1 MKLASILKEYVEN
14 LKNIYGADLLQVS
27 LFGSYARGD
36 YGPDSDIDILLIV
49 RGNDAHKYIYRDDL
63 CEMSMDF
70 NMKYE
75 VWIEVIA
82 IDSEYFY
89 KWRNRDSFLLNVAK
103 DEVRL
108 YGAA

>member
-1 MKLASILKEYVEN
+1 MKLANILKKYVEN
-14 LKNIYGADLLQVS
+14 LKKIYGKDLLQVS

-36 YGPDSDIDILLIV
+36 YKPDSDIDILVIIK
-49 RGNDAHKYIYRDDL
+49 GSDEHKYIYRDDL

-70 NMKYE
+70 NMDNDI
-75 VWIEVIA
+75 WIEVIA
-82 IDSEYFY
+82 IDSDYFY
-89 KWRNRDSFLLNVAK
+89 KWRNGDPFLLNVAK